1 MFFENRMYLPQQAKI
16 SLTYPL
22 MNMTRKRADRDKTT
36 PAEAFI
42 RFQIQVKRKEIE
54 ELSGEVSELESKNRK
69 LSELWDQLRDE
80 QLSHIRELQKQAKE
94 QEKKLEQGEVENKEQ
109 VEKAQQMNIKLIH
122 NQEQELAELC
132 KRSADLQVRVAEQ
145 QQERQVCLKY
155 KNTERLKYRQ
165 QIQTLQSEL
174 KILQKNYEDMSENIK
189 CSFDATVSEIDKKSS
204 QLIDAKKQQATEKAI
219 KHLDKWSCQE
229 IKENDCL
236 KRVLAIYR
244 KEVSI
249 LDATVTSLEQENL
262 KLLKQLFEERLSDLQ
277 TSRNGFLTTE
287 AELKQDDTSN
297 MEQSLHKL
305 TLTDKAAEPGS
316 RLVPPPDSRAEA
328 GGVEQ
333 QQAVEL
339 EGDET
344 EPSCK
349 PPSCA
354 HKLPLRLYGNH
365 NDLREPLNM
374 DPLEQKL
381 LIVVGRPMTLHTLH
395 SDTEDLATSTHLDQF
410 QTQEWSLTTRLIH
423 KKFQ

>member
-1 MFFENRMYLPQQAKI
+1 MECFL
-16 SLTYPL
+16 
-22 MNMTRKRADRDKTT
+22 KTVCT
-36 PAEAFI
+36 S
-42 RFQIQVKRKEIE
+42 RNK
-54 ELSGEVSELESKNRK
+54 
-69 LSELWDQLRDE
+69 WDQLRDE